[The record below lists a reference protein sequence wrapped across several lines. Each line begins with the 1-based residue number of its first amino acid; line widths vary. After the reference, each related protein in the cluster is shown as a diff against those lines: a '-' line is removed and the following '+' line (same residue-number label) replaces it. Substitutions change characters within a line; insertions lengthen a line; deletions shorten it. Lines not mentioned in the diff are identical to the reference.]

1 MYMYF
6 AYFPQNQAG
15 AFHFIVQKH
24 LPCEIKNYYG
34 SYSGTKYD
42 EINKFFSCIN
52 VNEDISIMF
61 MYKKMRERER
71 DKERQRGRE
80 KEGDKERLTHICNT
94 LWSCVQIFHAQQC
107 PLKQ

>member
-1 MYMYF
+1 MYHAYHMYMYF

-42 EINKFFSCIN
+42 EMIKFF
-52 VNEDISIMF
+52 
-61 MYKKMRERER
+61 
-71 DKERQRGRE
+71 
-80 KEGDKERLTHICNT
+80 
-94 LWSCVQIFHAQQC
+94 
-107 PLKQ
+107 